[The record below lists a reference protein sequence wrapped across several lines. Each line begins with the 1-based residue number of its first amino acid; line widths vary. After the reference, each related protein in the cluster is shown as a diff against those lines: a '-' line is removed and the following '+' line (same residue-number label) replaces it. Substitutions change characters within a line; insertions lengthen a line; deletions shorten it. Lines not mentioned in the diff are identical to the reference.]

1 MRPSLFVF
9 LSLVELVNG
18 DLLAVLAVT
27 LELDGAVHQG
37 EQGVVLALADV
48 GAGVDLGAA
57 LTDEDVAGEDE
68 LPVGPLGSEALGLAV
83 AAVLV
88 TPPMS

>member
-1 MRPSLFVF
+1 ML
-9 LSLVELVNG
+9 LIELVDG
-18 DLLAVLAVT
+18 DLFAVLAVA
-27 LELDGAVHQG
+27 LEADGAVHQG

-68 LPVGPLGSEALGLAV
+68 LPIGPLDRKSV
-83 AAVLV
+83 V
-88 TPPMS
+88 